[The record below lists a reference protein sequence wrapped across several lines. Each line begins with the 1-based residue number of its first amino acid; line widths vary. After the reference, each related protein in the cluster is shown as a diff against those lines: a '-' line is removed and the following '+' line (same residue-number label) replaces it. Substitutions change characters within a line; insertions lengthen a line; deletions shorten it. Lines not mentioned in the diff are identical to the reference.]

1 MNLILNFTSQHKGV
15 DTFGSMRLRQHSQKI
30 ATGPTSFPIKK
41 LRKTFMTTPSPF
53 SNGQEVDT
61 NGVWVLS
68 QHGTALFGSLFS
80 TKRET
85 DILSDSKQFFFF
97 FHSFLE
103 LFFDFSDEKLRC
115 FMLCCKNSF
124 TLIRYRCNKEWNG
137 FTMAWRWCF
146 MYVVYTDGVVIGTR
160 LRLREWVLFCLVFP
174 VIMVMCF

>member
-15 DTFGSMRLRQHSQKI
+15 DTYGSMRLRQHSQKI

-68 QHGTALFGSLFS
+68 QHGTALSGSLFS
-80 TKRET
+80 TKWET
-85 DILSDSKQFFFF
+85 DILSDSKQFFF
-97 FHSFLE
+97 FLE

-124 TLIRYRCNKEWNG
+124 TLIGHRCNKEWNG
-137 FTMAWRWCF
+137 FTMAWRWCI
-146 MYVVYTDGVVIGTR
+146 MHVVYWQCGYRDKVEVKGIGVI
-160 LRLREWVLFCLVFP
+160 FCLVFS